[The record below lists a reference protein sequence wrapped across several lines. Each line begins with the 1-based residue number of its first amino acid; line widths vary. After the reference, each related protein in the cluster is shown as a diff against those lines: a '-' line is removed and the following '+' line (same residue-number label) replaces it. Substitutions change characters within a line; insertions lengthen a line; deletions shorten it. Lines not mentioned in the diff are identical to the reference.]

1 MSLKARAQEKIQRA
15 GIANFSFD
23 RDVLVLCGV
32 RYSLKACEC
41 GEPDCDGVEL
51 LKTPAADGAT
61 TLQ

>member
-1 MSLKARAQEKIQRA
+1 MTLKARAQQKIERA

-23 RDVLVLCGV
+23 QDDLVLCGV
-32 RYSLKACEC
+32 RYHLKACEC

-51 LKTPAADGAT
+51 LRAPSANGAA